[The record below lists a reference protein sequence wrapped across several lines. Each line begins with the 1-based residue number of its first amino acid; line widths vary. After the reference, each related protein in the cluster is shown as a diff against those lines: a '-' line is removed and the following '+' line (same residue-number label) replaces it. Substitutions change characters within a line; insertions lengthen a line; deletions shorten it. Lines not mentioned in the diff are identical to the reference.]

1 MTSTPYHYRLRA
13 PYGNPKE
20 RGAPPPDFSR
30 TVERGMIIERNVAVP
45 MRDGVR
51 LYADVFRP
59 ANERPGPP
67 IVIWTPYGKHWYGAL
82 ELDPNTAVRADM
94 LSHYATFEGADPL
107 YWVPL
112 GYVVVNVDARGTWYS
127 EGTSTFLSPEEAE
140 SFYDVIEWAGVQPWS
155 TGKVGLTGV
164 SYLSQSQWKTAALQP
179 PHLAAMNIW
188 EGWSDTYRE
197 FARHG
202 GIPDTSF
209 WTKVV
214 ANAWGVS
221 THPIED
227 IVQETVEHPLF
238 DEFWASK
245 VAEFSQ
251 IVTPAFIVAS
261 WTDQGLHERG
271 TLEGFKKIASRHKW
285 LEIHGRK
292 KWSYYYEPHSVARLQ
307 AFFDKFLKGM
317 DSPVDDWPKVLL
329 EVREK
334 YYVGEQRGENEW
346 PIARTRYARLHLD
359 ARSGSMRPEPVP
371 ASASCRYDALGSGPG
386 RHRAEFEYAFA
397 ETTELTGHMKLR
409 LYMAAESADD
419 MDIFVGVY
427 KFDARGEFVPMAY
440 YTYFNDGPVALGW
453 LRASHRELDAAAS
466 TEYQPVLRH
475 RQALK
480 LEPGQVVPLDI
491 EIWPSGT
498 LFEAGSRLRL
508 IVQGTDLQKYS
519 KTRHPVYTRHEDSVN
534 HGAHVIHTGGA
545 TDSYLL
551 IPIVAAR

>member
-1 MTSTPYHYRLRA
+1 
-13 PYGNPKE
+13 
-20 RGAPPPDFSR
+20 
-30 TVERGMIIERNVAVP
+30 
-45 MRDGVR
+45 
-51 LYADVFRP
+51 
-59 ANERPGPP
+59 
-67 IVIWTPYGKHWYGAL
+67 
-82 ELDPNTAVRADM
+82 
-94 LSHYATFEGADPL
+94 
-107 YWVPL
+107 
-112 GYVVVNVDARGTWYS
+112 
-127 EGTSTFLSPEEAE
+127 
-140 SFYDVIEWAGVQPWS
+140 
-155 TGKVGLTGV
+155 
-164 SYLSQSQWKTAALQP
+164 
-179 PHLAAMNIW
+179 
-188 EGWSDTYRE
+188 
-197 FARHG
+197 
-202 GIPDTSF
+202 
-209 WTKVV
+209 
-214 ANAWGVS
+214 
-221 THPIED
+221 
-227 IVQETVEHPLF
+227 
-238 DEFWASK
+238 
-245 VAEFSQ
+245 
-251 IVTPAFIVAS
+251 
-261 WTDQGLHERG
+261 
-271 TLEGFKKIASRHKW
+271 
-285 LEIHGRK
+285 
-292 KWSYYYEPHSVARLQ
+292 
-307 AFFDKFLKGM
+307 
-317 DSPVDDWPKVLL
+317 LL

-359 ARSGSMRPEPVP
+359 ARSGSMRPELVP

-453 LRASHRELDAAAS
+453 LRASHRELDATAS